1 MLALA
6 AMTIAAP
13 AAPQIE
19 DYAQKDLKD
28 ATFVARK
35 VQASQRELYKIN
47 ADFGTS
53 YKFDQIRF
61 QYKEPLKLRLEG
73 TVEETSVLYILNGP
87 SQIMRVPR
95 LRVNTKQNLADA
107 PGRRQTPL
115 DFGVLTPSLFKN
127 LFEGKFVRNDRAT
140 GDLVFD
146 LTYQD
151 RVNDNSRHRVWIDKD
166 KGIVNKREWY
176 NQYNRQLATFSY
188 DAPQSVGG
196 VWLPTRMTVRNVENK
211 VAAITK
217 YDTVKVNTGL
227 SDSLFDVN

>member
-6 AMTIAAP
+6 AMTIVAP

-28 ATFVARK
+28 ATFLARK
-35 VQASQRELYKIN
+35 VRADQRELFKIN
-47 ADFGTS
+47 GDFGTS

-61 QYKEPLKLRLEG
+61 QYKEPLKLRLEA
-73 TVEETSVLYILNGP
+73 TVEETSALYVINGAT
-87 SQIMRVPR
+87 QMFRVPR
-95 LRVNTKQNLADA
+95 LRVNTKQSLANA

-115 DFGVLTPSLFKN
+115 DFGVLTPSLFKG
-127 LFEGKFVRNDRAT
+127 LFEGKFVRSDRAT

-151 RVNDNSRHRVWIDKD
+151 KVNDNSRHRVWIDKD

-176 NQYNRQLATFSY
+176 NQYNRQLATFFY
-188 DAPQSVGG
+188 EAPQNIGG
-196 VWLPTRMTVRNVENK
+196 VWLPTRMMVKNVENK

-217 YDTVKVNTGL
+217 YDAVKVNTGL
-227 SDSLFDVN
+227 SDNLFDID